1 MAKTAAEVRK
11 RRTETPVP
19 KLRTS
24 PNTGT
29 MSQAALVPVDKPLTD
44 QQKQFVKFW
53 AEGDSIP
60 NAMKR
65 AGYNDQPSYG
75 YRMQKMPNIQAL
87 YRKYTQ
93 KYEEESK
100 MTRAKVQAMHM
111 EAFEMAKLLSEPAS
125 MVAAAREIGKLCG
138 YYEPTRHVID
148 INVSANQTMQQMSRL
163 TDAELL
169 KIIEEGTKNE
179 PDLLGFDDP
188 DEVGGQ

>member
-1 MAKTAAEVRK
+1 MAKTAALLRNHK
-11 RRTETPVP
+11 ARNPIP
-19 KLRTS
+19 KLRTA
-24 PNTGT
+24 PETTT
-29 MSQAALVPVDKPLTD
+29 MGAAANVSVDKPLTE

-87 YRKYTQ
+87 YQKYTQ
-93 KYEEESK
+93 KYEEENK

-138 YYEPTRHVID
+138 YYEATRHTID
-148 INVSANQTMQQMSRL
+148 INIKTNTTMQQMSRL
-163 TDAELL
+163 SDAELL
-169 KIIEEGTKNE
+169 KIIEEGTAND
-179 PDLLGFDDP
+179 PDQLGYDDP
-188 DEVGGQ
+188 DEVGG